1 MQIAEYPSPV
11 SESKLNLTNYPLTY
25 EAQVQAYILKYLLL
39 LNLQLEKNLS
49 SAYKN
54 LTEQE
59 HKWTLDSHQSL
70 LIIGLSNPKVP
81 QALKFDS
88 VEV

>member
-11 SESKLNLTNYPLTY
+11 SESKLNLTNYPVTY

-39 LNLQLEKNLS
+39 LNLQLAKNLS

-54 LTEQE
+54 RTRTYVNIGQP
-59 HKWTLDSHQSL
+59 Q
-70 LIIGLSNPKVP
+70 IIANYWPISG
-81 QALKFDS
+81 
-88 VEV
+88 